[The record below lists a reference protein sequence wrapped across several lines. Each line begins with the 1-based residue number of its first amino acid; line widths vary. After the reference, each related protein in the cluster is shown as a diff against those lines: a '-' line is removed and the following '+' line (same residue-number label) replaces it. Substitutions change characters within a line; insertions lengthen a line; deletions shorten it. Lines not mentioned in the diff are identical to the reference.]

1 MSKEHLGKEINNLFN
16 IMSKER
22 CEIHPV
28 KEKNIITN
36 ITGILCT
43 LKRILRVITE
53 ILRAEISFS
62 ARHQG
67 VNDILA
73 LKSMTVSSFFD
84 CQKHEDITVKTLQ
97 RDEKMKTLQ
106 CLHFLSITH
115 DVMT

>member
-1 MSKEHLGKEINNLFN
+1 MNKEHLGKEIKNLFN
-16 IMSKER
+16 IMSKQR
-22 CEIHPV
+22 CKIHPV

-43 LKRILRVITE
+43 LKHILRVIIE
-53 ILRAEISFS
+53 ILRAEISF
-62 ARHQG
+62 AG

-97 RDEKMKTLQ
+97 LGEKMKTLQ
-106 CLHFLSITH
+106 CLHFLSITQ